1 MVLHLHSRIPPR
13 AFKLIPIA
21 RAFSRPVIQ
30 TTFLGFED
38 GSNSVLNHLDSLTW
52 PIKIIHETGHLCWY
66 IAAATA
72 GGGRLDM
79 TQVSSIPMCATGLE
93 G

>member
-1 MVLHLHSRIPPR
+1 MWV
-13 AFKLIPIA
+13 
-21 RAFSRPVIQ
+21 
-30 TTFLGFED
+30 
-38 GSNSVLNHLDSLTW
+38 SLLPLRW
-52 PIKIIHETGHLCWY
+52 GKGDTGHLCWY